1 MVTAAQ
7 APRGGVERINVDTC
21 VAKPDGSA
29 RPRSDRGFTLVELLV
44 VIAILGILSAVVVYA
59 VGGIGDRGQSAACK
73 ADERTLRTAIETY
86 RASPAHA
93 ATDVPTVDDLVKD
106 GALQEPSALF
116 TISYSGQTP
125 VLNARPGVDCSAP
138 K

>member
-1 MVTAAQ
+1 VVTAAQ
-7 APRGGVERINVDTC
+7 AAHRVVERSIVDT
-21 VAKPDGSA
+21 ASAAPDRT
-29 RPRSDRGFTLVELLV
+29 RPRFERGFTLVELLV

-73 ADERTLRTAIETY
+73 ADERTLRAAIETY

-93 ATDVPTVDDLVKD
+93 AADTPTIDDLVQD
-106 GALQEPSALF
+106 GVLQQPSALF
-116 TISYSGQTP
+116 TISYSGRAP
-125 VLNARPGVDCSAP
+125 VFDARPGVDCSAP